1 MRPVALRFAV
11 LGCAGLV
18 LSGAGFV
25 SGCAGPGLLTDGSS
39 VSLGAHSRGVL
50 RNAARLPFIG
60 EGYTV
65 PLTWRQRRSNYGTD
79 ELVGVVVQAARRVSR
94 EAPGAV
100 LGVADLSRKGGGESP
115 EHRSHHSGRDA
126 DLHFYSTD
134 PSGTALPPPRLR
146 MEPYG
151 ANGMGL
157 GGMETTPPEDETA
170 TLGPQRVFDEQ
181 RNWLLVR
188 ALIENRTAE
197 VQWIFISSA
206 LERRLLAYAQA
217 AGEPPAAIAHASQ
230 VMHQPLDSARHHD
243 HIHVRIYCPPGD
255 RALGCRDR
263 GPTRWMKKRIKYD
276 GRLRY
281 ANRSSGSMPVAL
293 QRLWVGMPIPL
304 PF

>member
-1 MRPVALRFAV
+1 MRPVALRLTV

-18 LSGAGFV
+18 VSGAGFV
-25 SGCAGPGLLTDGSS
+25 SGCAGPGLLTDGTS
-39 VSLGAHSRGVL
+39 VSLGGTNRGVL
-50 RNAARLPFIG
+50 RDAARLPFIG

-65 PLTWRQRRSNYGTD
+65 PPTWRQRRSNYGTD

-134 PSGTALPPPRLR
+134 PSGTPLPPPRLR

-157 GGMETTPPEDETA
+157 GTETIPPEDETA
-170 TLGPQRVFDEQ
+170 TLGPQRVFDKQ

-188 ALIENRTAE
+188 ALVENRAAE
-197 VQWIFISSA
+197 VQWIFISTV
-206 LERRLLAYAQA
+206 LERKLLAYAQA
-217 AGEPPAAIAHASQ
+217 ANEPPAVIAHASQ
-230 VMHQPLDSARHHD
+230 VMHQPLDSARHND

-263 GPTRWMKKRIKYD
+263 APARWRKKRMKYD

-281 ANRSSGSMPVAL
+281 ATRSRVPAAL